1 MAENGLDGQI
11 IKARS
16 FKKELLEAKNA
27 YEGLLLSGAPTAQIE
42 AAAQAF
48 ANIRDEADD
57 ANDAVKALTG
67 AGKFQAVT
75 KSISAVAGGFTA
87 IQGAIGLAGGKSE
100 DFEKTI
106 QKVQSAM
113 ALTQGL
119 TALEDAGNAFGNLKK
134 VAIDA
139 AKGIKVAIGSTGIG
153 LLVIALGAIVAYWDD
168 IKEAVSGVSSEQ
180 DKLNKL
186 SAEDVASQTKKLEDL
201 GSQDNILK
209 LQGKSEKEILKLKM
223 LQTDEV
229 IQATEIQIQNQEAT
243 KKSQIEASQ
252 RNKDILSGILKFIS
266 APLAVLLKSVDGIG
280 KVLGKDFG
288 LEEKLYGGIA
298 KLVFDPEGVEKE
310 ADKTIKETQKGLT
323 KLKNDRAGFQLQ
335 INSLDKKDSDD
346 KKAKAKENSEEAK
359 KEADKQLANEKA
371 FQTKKR
377 ELLRINELA
386 ALKDEKDIA
395 EKKQEFAYQ
404 NRLKEIEALEVTEKK
419 KAELR
424 VLALT
429 ENENAL
435 AKIREDYAKKQKE
448 LRAQELEKAFTDD
461 TTALEKKL
469 THEKY
474 LITKGLEEGTL
485 TAKEARD
492 KERAAELQALQDRI
506 DAARKAGKDI
516 EAIEAELYNF
526 KREQREIDRQAN
538 LDAINAGLEFATKAA
553 NATQEISDALFA
565 GKLANVEKGSAEE
578 EAIQKKQFDFNKK
591 MQLAMAIID
600 GAKAATASLSL
611 SPVAIGPVPNP
622 AGIAS
627 LAFVAITTAAT
638 LAKIA
643 ATQFQSGG
651 SKSAGA
657 KFSEGGLL
665 NGNSHDRGGIRN
677 YFGEMEGGEY
687 IVNKNS
693 SAAFL
698 PLLERINELGNK
710 NSSMPEQTTSSSTQ
724 QPIIKTYVVASD
736 VSSQQEADKRI
747 ADLAAL

>member
-16 FKKELLEAKNA
+16 FKTELLEAKKA
-27 YEGLLLSGAPTAQIE
+27 YESLLLSGAPTAQIE
-42 AAAQAF
+42 EAAQAF

-57 ANDAVKALTG
+57 ANDAVSSLTG

-87 IQGAIGLAGGKSE
+87 LQGAIGLAGGKSE
-100 DFEKTI
+100 DFQKTI

-201 GSQDNILK
+201 GSQ
-209 LQGKSEKEILKLKM
+209 EKEILKLKM

-474 LITKGLEEGTL
+474 LIAKALEEGSL

-643 ATQFQSGG
+643 ATQFLSG
-651 SKSAGA
+651 KSAGA